1 MGKSLMLCCL
11 FSLPLKHLAITS
23 DFGYRIHP
31 ITKSCTF
38 HFGTDF
44 RAHQDTVFAIISGR
58 AVVRFDRFLGIY
70 VQLTYDD
77 LQITYGHLS
86 QVLAVDSV
94 QAGDAIAITGSTGRV
109 NGEHLHLSIKYQNK
123 YIDPLK
129 FLYEL
134 TIKSKSP

>member
-1 MGKSLMLCCL
+1 MKALICCMV
-11 FSLPLKHLAITS
+11 FCLPLKHLCITS
-23 DFGYRIHP
+23 NFGYRIHP

-44 RAHQDTVFAIISGR
+44 RAHQDTVYAICSGR
-58 AVVRFDRFLGIY
+58 LSLGYDQFLGIY
-70 VQLTYDD
+70 MRVLNDD

-86 QVLAVDSV
+86 QILTIDSV
-94 QAGDAIAITGSTGRV
+94 NAGDPIAITGATGRV
-109 NGEHLHLSIKYQNK
+109 TGEHLHLTIKYK
-123 YIDPLK
+123 GRPVDPLN